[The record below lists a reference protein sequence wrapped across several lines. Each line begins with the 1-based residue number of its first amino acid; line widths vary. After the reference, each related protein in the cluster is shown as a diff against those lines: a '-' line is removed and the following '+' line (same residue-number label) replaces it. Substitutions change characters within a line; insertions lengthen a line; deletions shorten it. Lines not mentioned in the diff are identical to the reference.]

1 MKVAPIIHT
10 RTFSRDFNSKFL
22 VKPSI
27 FFDSDI
33 EWTRKNVQGA
43 TEQIDTLQGFR
54 WLVVD
59 NEKYRIA
66 GVVGF
71 LQNIY
76 SEIENSLSENDKLKS
91 KELFCDEKNRLVYAF
106 IGVVIDKC
114 NNNNYGTI
122 SLDYLWNVYF
132 NKVYPIWKG
141 TSENTIF
148 ENFENIEVKLTD
160 TTITEKAINV
170 GSKEFF
176 ESNAKIDYEL
186 FSYFLCNEQK
196 KNFSFCSN
204 LSSFNVVKRSEFSFI
219 TTSKNIITRIKRE
232 NISNSNSISNEQK
245 LQVDYPTNNY
255 EISQKS
261 KNEKKNFLP
270 LIIGLMTLLIIIL
283 MSILMVNAI
292 Q

>member
-22 VKPSI
+22 VKPNT

-33 EWTRKNVQGA
+33 EWARKNIQGA
-43 TEQIDTLQGFR
+43 TEEIDTLQGFR

-76 SEIENSLSENDKLKS
+76 SEVEDLLSEDEKLKS

-106 IGVVIDKC
+106 IGVVIDKD

-122 SLDYLWNVYF
+122 CLDYLWNIYLK
-132 NKVYPIWKG
+132 KVYPIWKG

-148 ENFENIEVKLTD
+148 ENFENIEAKLTD
-160 TTITEKAINV
+160 ITISEKAINV

-176 ESNAKIDYEL
+176 ESNEKIDYEL

-204 LSSFNVVKRSEFSFI
+204 LSSFNIVKRSEFSVI

-232 NISNSNSISNEQK
+232 NVSNLNSISNEQK
-245 LQVDYPTNNY
+245 LQVNSPINKT

-261 KNEKKNFLP
+261 ENEKKNFLP
-270 LIIGLMTLLIIIL
+270 LIIGLLILLVIIL
-283 MSILMVNAI
+283 MLILMVNAT

>member
-114 NNNNYGTI
+114 NHNNYGTI

-204 LSSFNVVKRSEFSFI
+204 LSSFNVVKRSEFSVI

>member
-1 MKVAPIIHT
+1 LKVAPIIHT

-22 VKPSI
+22 VKPNT

-33 EWTRKNVQGA
+33 EWARKNIQGA
-43 TEQIDTLQGFR
+43 TEEIDTLQGFR

-76 SEIENSLSENDKLKS
+76 SEVEDLLSEDEKLKS

-106 IGVVIDKC
+106 IGVVIDKD

-122 SLDYLWNVYF
+122 CLDYLWNIYLK
-132 NKVYPIWKG
+132 KVYPIWKG

-148 ENFENIEVKLTD
+148 ENFENIEAKLTD
-160 TTITEKAINV
+160 ITISEKAINV

-176 ESNAKIDYEL
+176 ESNEKIDYEL

-204 LSSFNVVKRSEFSFI
+204 LSSFNIVKRSEFSVI

-232 NISNSNSISNEQK
+232 NVSNLNSISNEQK
-245 LQVDYPTNNY
+245 LQVNSPINKT

-261 KNEKKNFLP
+261 ENEKKNFLP
-270 LIIGLMTLLIIIL
+270 LIIGLLILLVIIL
-283 MSILMVNAI
+283 MLILMVNAT

>member
-1 MKVAPIIHT
+1 LKVAPIIHT

-204 LSSFNVVKRSEFSFI
+204 LSSFNVVKRSEFSVI

>member
-1 MKVAPIIHT
+1 M
-10 RTFSRDFNSKFL
+10 
-22 VKPSI
+22 
-27 FFDSDI
+27 
-33 EWTRKNVQGA
+33 
-43 TEQIDTLQGFR
+43 
-54 WLVVD
+54 
-59 NEKYRIA
+59 
-66 GVVGF
+66 
-71 LQNIY
+71 
-76 SEIENSLSENDKLKS
+76 KS

-204 LSSFNVVKRSEFSFI
+204 LSSFNVVKRSEFSVI

>member
-22 VKPSI
+22 VKPNT

-33 EWTRKNVQGA
+33 EWARKNIQGA
-43 TEQIDTLQGFR
+43 TEEIDTLQGFR

-76 SEIENSLSENDKLKS
+76 SEVEDLLSEDEKLKS

-106 IGVVIDKC
+106 IGVVIDKD

-122 SLDYLWNVYF
+122 CLDYLWNIYLK
-132 NKVYPIWKG
+132 KVYPIWKG

-148 ENFENIEVKLTD
+148 ENFENIEAKLTD
-160 TTITEKAINV
+160 ITISEKAINV

-196 KNFSFCSN
+196 NNFSFCSN
-204 LSSFNVVKRSEFSFI
+204 LSSFNAVKRSEFSVI
-219 TTSKNIITRIKRE
+219 TTSKNIITRIERE
-232 NISNSNSISNEQK
+232 NVSNLNPISNEQK
-245 LQVDYPTNNY
+245 VQVNSPINNY
-255 EISQKS
+255 EISEKS
-261 KNEKKNFLP
+261 ENEKKNFLP
-270 LIIGLMTLLIIIL
+270 LIIGLLTLLIIIL
-283 MSILMVNAI
+283 MLILMVNAT

>member
-22 VKPSI
+22 VKPNT

-33 EWTRKNVQGA
+33 EWARKNIQGA
-43 TEQIDTLQGFR
+43 TEEIDTLQGFR

-76 SEIENSLSENDKLKS
+76 SEVEDLLSEDEKLKS

-106 IGVVIDKC
+106 IGIVIDKD
-114 NNNNYGTI
+114 NNDNYGTI
-122 SLDYLWNVYF
+122 CLDYLWNIYLK
-132 NKVYPIWKG
+132 KVYPIWKG

-148 ENFENIEVKLTD
+148 ENFENIEAKLTD
-160 TTITEKAINV
+160 ITISEKAINV
-170 GSKEFF
+170 GPKEFF
-176 ESNAKIDYEL
+176 ESNEKIDYEL

-204 LSSFNVVKRSEFSFI
+204 LSSFNIVKRSEFSVI
-219 TTSKNIITRIKRE
+219 TTSKNIITRIERE
-232 NISNSNSISNEQK
+232 NVSNLNPISNEQK
-245 LQVDYPTNNY
+245 VQVNSPINNY
-255 EISQKS
+255 EISEKS
-261 KNEKKNFLP
+261 ENEKKNFLP
-270 LIIGLMTLLIIIL
+270 LIIGLLTLLIIIL
-283 MSILMVNAI
+283 MLILMVNAI

>member
-204 LSSFNVVKRSEFSFI
+204 LSSFNVVKRSEFSVI

>member
-33 EWTRKNVQGA
+33 EWARKNVQGA
-43 TEQIDTLQGFR
+43 TEEIDTLQGFR

-122 SLDYLWNVYF
+122 SLDYLWNVYL
-132 NKVYPIWKG
+132 NKVYSIWKG

-204 LSSFNVVKRSEFSFI
+204 LSSFNVVKRSEFSVI

>member
-33 EWTRKNVQGA
+33 EWARKNVQGA
-43 TEQIDTLQGFR
+43 TEEIDTLQGFR

-122 SLDYLWNVYF
+122 SLDYLWNVYL

-204 LSSFNVVKRSEFSFI
+204 LSSFNVVKRSEFSVI

>member
-43 TEQIDTLQGFR
+43 NEQIDTLQGFR

-204 LSSFNVVKRSEFSFI
+204 LSSFNVVKRSEFSVI

>member
-22 VKPSI
+22 VKPSV

-33 EWTRKNVQGA
+33 EWARKNIQGA
-43 TEQIDTLQGFR
+43 TEEIDILQGFR
-54 WLVVD
+54 WLVAD

-76 SEIENSLSENDKLKS
+76 SEVENSLSENDKLKS
-91 KELFCDEKNRLVYAF
+91 KELFCDEKKRLVYAF

-122 SLDYLWNVYF
+122 SLDYLWNVYL

-148 ENFENIEVKLTD
+148 ENFENTEVKLTD
-160 TTITEKAINV
+160 TKITEKAINV

-196 KNFSFCSN
+196 NNFSFCSN
-204 LSSFNVVKRSEFSFI
+204 LSSFNAVKRSEFSVI

-232 NISNSNSISNEQK
+232 NVSNLNSISNEQK
-245 LQVDYPTNNY
+245 NSPINKI
-255 EISQKS
+255 ESPQKS
-261 KNEKKNFLP
+261 ENKKKNTLT
-270 LIIGLMTLLIIIL
+270 LILGLLTLLIIIL
-283 MSILMVNAI
+283 MLILMVKAI

>member
-22 VKPSI
+22 VKPSV

-33 EWTRKNVQGA
+33 EWARKNIQGA
-43 TEQIDTLQGFR
+43 TEEIDILQGFR
-54 WLVVD
+54 WLVAD

-76 SEIENSLSENDKLKS
+76 SEVENSLSENDKLKS

-122 SLDYLWNVYF
+122 SLDYLWNVYL

-148 ENFENIEVKLTD
+148 ENFENTEVKLTD
-160 TTITEKAINV
+160 TKITEKAINV

-186 FSYFLCNEQK
+186 FSYFLY
-196 KNFSFCSN
+196 FM
-204 LSSFNVVKRSEFSFI
+204 L
-219 TTSKNIITRIKRE
+219 T
-232 NISNSNSISNEQK
+232 
-245 LQVDYPTNNY
+245 
-255 EISQKS
+255 
-261 KNEKKNFLP
+261 
-270 LIIGLMTLLIIIL
+270 
-283 MSILMVNAI
+283 
-292 Q
+292 